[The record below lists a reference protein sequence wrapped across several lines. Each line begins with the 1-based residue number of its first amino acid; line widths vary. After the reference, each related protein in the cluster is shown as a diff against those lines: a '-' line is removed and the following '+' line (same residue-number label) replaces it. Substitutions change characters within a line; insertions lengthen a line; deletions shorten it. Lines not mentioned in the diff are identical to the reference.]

1 MKREEGMW
9 SVRRFCVREQN
20 HTHVALTFLPGCFE
34 PALVAAGQT
43 SLCCCLS
50 RFRVYFQGT
59 WDG

>member
-34 PALVAAGQT
+34 PALVAAGCR
-43 SLCCCLS
+43 L
-50 RFRVYFQGT
+50 GT
-59 WDG
+59 GESGLVLG